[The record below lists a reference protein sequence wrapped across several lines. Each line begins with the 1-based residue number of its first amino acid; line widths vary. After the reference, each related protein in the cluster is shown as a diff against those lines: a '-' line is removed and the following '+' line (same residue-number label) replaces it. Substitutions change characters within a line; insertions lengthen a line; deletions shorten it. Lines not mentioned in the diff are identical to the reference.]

1 MSVSVLGLVLTLLS
15 GCTTL
20 RAVCPAEGGRP
31 WVEVRS
37 PHFSVRTNLD
47 GETAEE
53 ATRELE
59 LLRQGLLQ
67 AWAGTFDPPG
77 TVEVI
82 VLANHSALED
92 FTNVR
97 IEGFSAT
104 TADGPVLVLAGN
116 AYALSE
122 APADVG
128 TQAHELTH
136 YLSEFALVR
145 QPRWLSEGLAA
156 YLESI
161 ILRPDKHE
169 VILGGLHSGFLAHV
183 LRSGWRTLDELW
195 EWDGKG
201 LLGTAESRNYYA
213 SSWLWV
219 HFFISRHPAR
229 FDEFQTRL
237 MSGEEPRQAW
247 EESFRGA
254 EDLAGELHAY
264 VHGGRHVTYPTI
276 TAPLP
281 PVKSPLQMRTLE
293 PAEVHAIRAQL
304 FLMTPGAAPP
314 EERLHHAEQE
324 MAQAL
329 KEDPG
334 NVAATL
340 LRIRSTV
347 DPSRRLGLAQQLV
360 ERHPDSGQA
369 WDALAQ
375 ALDAAGN
382 TSEEQESARLRAVE
396 LLPDSVSA
404 QNGLAGFYARTSQ
417 PEKGLTAARRA
428 VALAP
433 GNPAVLDTWSTILF
447 QLGRCPE
454 ALSAQQLAADTLHES
469 TPERLRRTVH
479 DTLARYEAV
488 CGAASG
494 VPATAPAVPTAAPG
508 VPTAPGP
515 SGL

>member
-1 MSVSVLGLVLTLLS
+1 MTCRMAFLGLVLAVLS
-15 GCTTL
+15 GCASS
-20 RAVCPAEGGRP
+20 RALCPAEGGLP

-37 PHFSVRTNLD
+37 PHFSVRTHLD
-47 GETAEE
+47 ADTAEE

-67 AWAGTFDPPG
+67 AWAGNFDPPG
-77 TVEVI
+77 NVEVI
-82 VLANHSALED
+82 VLRNQRALGE
-92 FTNVR
+92 FTNIR

-104 TADGPVLVLAGN
+104 TEDGPVLVLAGN
-116 AYALSE
+116 AYGLSE
-122 APADVG
+122 AAADVG

-161 ILRPDKHE
+161 SLRPDKHE
-169 VILGGLHSGFLAHV
+169 VILGGLHHPFLNHV
-183 LRSGWRTLDELW
+183 RRSGWRTLDELW

-201 LLGTAESRNYYA
+201 LLSTAESRQYYA

-219 HFFISRHPAR
+219 HFFISRHGDR
-229 FDEFQTRL
+229 FDDFQTRL
-237 MSGEEPRQAW
+237 MRGDDPRQAW
-247 EESFRGA
+247 EQSFRGVR
-254 EDLAGELHAY
+254 DLAGELRGY
-264 VHGGRHVTYPTI
+264 VYGGGHVTYPTVV
-276 TAPLP
+276 APLA
-281 PVKSPLQMRTLE
+281 PVKHHLQTRVLE

-314 EERLHHAEQE
+314 EERLEHAQRE

-329 KEDPG
+329 KEDPN
-334 NVAATL
+334 NVTANL
-340 LRIRSTV
+340 LRIRSTG
-347 DPSRRLGLAQQLV
+347 DPSHRLALAQQLV
-360 ERHPDSGQA
+360 ERHPQSGQA

-396 LLPDSVSA
+396 LLPDSISA
-404 QNGLAGFYARTSQ
+404 QNGLARFYARTSQ
-417 PEKGLTAARRA
+417 PEKGQAAARRA

-447 QLGRCPE
+447 QLGRCQD
-454 ALSAQQLAADTLHES
+454 ALSTQQLAADMLHES

-488 CGAASG
+488 CGAA
-494 VPATAPAVPTAAPG
+494 AAP
-508 VPTAPGP
+508 TTSP
-515 SGL
+515 SSSEP

>member
-1 MSVSVLGLVLTLLS
+1 MAVLGWVLSVLA
-15 GCTTL
+15 GCVSP
-20 RAVCPAEGGRP
+20 RALCPLDGGNP

-47 GETAEE
+47 ADTAEE
-53 ATRELE
+53 AARELE

-67 AWAGTFDPPG
+67 AWSGSFDPPG

-82 VLANHSALED
+82 VLRNQRALEE

-97 IEGFSAT
+97 IEGFSAA
-104 TADGPVLVLAGN
+104 TADGPMLVLAGN

-122 APADVG
+122 DPADPG

-161 ILRPDKHE
+161 RLRPEKQQ
-169 VILGGLHSGFLAHV
+169 VILGELHLPFYNHV
-183 LRSGWRTLDELW
+183 RRSGWRTLEELW

-201 LLGTAESRNYYA
+201 LLSTAESRQYYA

-219 HFFISRHPAR
+219 HFFISRHGER
-229 FDEFQTRL
+229 FEDFQTRL
-237 MSGEEPRQAW
+237 MRGEEPRSAW
-247 EESFRGA
+247 EESFRGVK
-254 EDLAGELHAY
+254 DLAGQLHGY
-264 VHGGRHVTYPTI
+264 VHGGPHVTYPAI
-276 TAPLP
+276 IAPLP
-281 PVKSPLQMRTLE
+281 PITSPLRTRPLE
-293 PAEVHAIRAQL
+293 AAEVHAIRAQL

-314 EERLHHAEQE
+314 EDRMEKAERE

-329 KEDPG
+329 KENPN
-334 NVAATL
+334 NVTANL
-340 LRIRSTV
+340 MRIRAAL
-347 DPSRRLGLAQQLV
+347 DPFRRLELARRLV
-360 ERHPDSGQA
+360 EQHPASGPA

-382 TSEEQESARLRAVE
+382 TSEEQEAARLRAVE
-396 LLPDSVSA
+396 LQPDSVSA
-404 QNGLAGFYARTSQ
+404 QNGLAGFYARTSR
-417 PEKGLTAARRA
+417 PEKGLDAARSA
-428 VALAP
+428 LSLAP

-447 QLGRCPE
+447 QLGRCNE
-454 ALSAQQLAADTLHES
+454 ALSAQQLAADMLHES

-488 CGAASG
+488 CGAAAT
-494 VPATAPAVPTAAPG
+494 PATAPAAAP
-508 VPTAPGP
+508 AAH
-515 SGL
+515 

>member
-1 MSVSVLGLVLTLLS
+1 MAVLAWVLTVLS
-15 GCTTL
+15 GCTSM
-20 RAVCPAEGGRP
+20 RALCPLDGGHP

-47 GETAEE
+47 ADTAEE
-53 ATRELE
+53 AARELE

-67 AWAGTFDPPG
+67 AWSGSFDPPG

-82 VLANHSALED
+82 VLRNPRALEE

-97 IEGFSAT
+97 IEGFF
-104 TADGPVLVLAGN
+104 TASTSDGPVLVLAGN

-122 APADVG
+122 DPADPG
-128 TQAHELTH
+128 IQAHELTH

-161 ILRPDKHE
+161 RLRPE
-169 VILGGLHSGFLAHV
+169 RQQVILGGLHESFYNHV
-183 LRSGWRTLDELW
+183 RRSGWRTLDELW

-201 LLGTAESRNYYA
+201 MLGTAESRQYYA

-219 HFFISRHPAR
+219 HFFVSRHGER
-229 FDEFQTRL
+229 FEDFQTRL
-237 MSGEEPRQAW
+237 MRGEEPRRAW
-247 EESFRGA
+247 EESFRGVK
-254 EDLAGELHAY
+254 DLAGQLRGY
-264 VHGGRHVTYPTI
+264 VHGGPHVTYPTI

-281 PVKSPLQMRTLE
+281 PLSITLHTRPME
-293 PAEVHAIRAQL
+293 AAEVHAIRAQL
-304 FLMTPGAAPP
+304 FLITPGAMPP
-314 EERLHHAEQE
+314 EERFERAERE

-329 KEDPG
+329 KENPG
-334 NVAATL
+334 NVTANL
-340 LRIRSTV
+340 LRIRSTA
-347 DPSRRLGLAQQLV
+347 DPFRRLGLARQLV
-360 ERHPDSGQA
+360 ERHPSSGQA

-382 TSEEQESARLRAVE
+382 TSEEQETARLRAVE
-396 LLPDSVSA
+396 LQPDSVSA

-417 PEKGLTAARRA
+417 PEKGLDAARRA
-428 VALAP
+428 LALAP

-447 QLGRCPE
+447 QLGRCQE
-454 ALSAQQLAADTLHES
+454 ALSAQQLAADMLHES

-479 DTLARYEAV
+479 DALARYEAV
-488 CGAASG
+488 CGRAST
-494 VPATAPAVPTAAPG
+494 PPSPAAP
-508 VPTAPGP
+508 PTTR
-515 SGL
+515 